1 MVRIALIAIL
11 LVTTSASGFAQDPK
25 RGGTNEQQQ
34 ACTKDVSRYCRKVMD
49 SDDQAIFDCLKE
61 HRAKLSKTCLKSLGG
76 DRG

>member
-1 MVRIALIAIL
+1 MARIALIAAL

-25 RGGTNEQQQ
+25 RGGTGEQQQ

>member
-1 MVRIALIAIL
+1 MVRITLIAVL
-11 LVTTSASGFAQDPK
+11 LMAFPATSFAQDPK
-25 RGGTNEQQQ
+25 RGGTGEQQQ

-61 HRAKLSKTCLKSLGG
+61 NRAKLSKRCLRSLGG